1 MKGMRRILNVNEI
14 ASLGSNVKPVIQNEL
29 SLEKAAGVC
38 PAEKNSAFPSQE
50 RF

>member
-14 ASLGSNVKPVIQNEL
+14 ASLGSNVKPMIQNEL

-38 PAEKNSAFPSQE
+38 PAEKNSAFPSQG